1 VLWCAVAV
9 VVLGALY
16 VVVVAAGFAVA
27 GSLSVPLPD
36 PWLGL
41 AEVLILLLAP
51 VLVLLAAFLHAHT
64 EGSRR
69 AWSLA
74 AFGWTA
80 GAMTV
85 TTTVHLVEL
94 TIGRAGAASAAATPG
109 VDVYGFR
116 WPALLYAADVA
127 AWDLQLG
134 VALLC
139 AAVALPDH
147 RFRRVRWGLV
157 LAGVLCLVGLVGPA
171 VGDLAWRGIG
181 IAGYAVVLPLVCLE
195 LARALRARASG
206 STGSRPRG
214 RGSRARGR

>member
-1 VLWCAVAV
+1 M
-9 VVLGALY
+9 
-16 VVVVAAGFAVA
+16 A
-27 GSLSVPLPD
+27 GSLSMPLPD

-74 AFGWTA
+74 AFGWTS

-94 TIGRAGAASAAATPG
+94 TI
-109 VDVYGFR
+109 
-116 WPALLYAADVA
+116 
-127 AWDLQLG
+127 
-134 VALLC
+134 
-139 AAVALPDH
+139 
-147 RFRRVRWGLV
+147 
-157 LAGVLCLVGLVGPA
+157 
-171 VGDLAWRGIG
+171 
-181 IAGYAVVLPLVCLE
+181 E
-195 LARALRARASG
+195 LARSLRTPASD
-206 STGSRPRG
+206 STESRPRR